1 MVGRNP
7 VASIDC
13 GVTVA
18 SSAQFMTGECG
29 MADSADAKVTTK
41 SKRRWWQFSIA
52 TMLAITAVVAVCLGL
67 WTSSARRQQQA
78 VQKLRDKGWRVGYHH
93 EVQSSG
99 KPVPPGPAWLR
110 EWLGLDYV
118 DYVEGVGFEGDTITD
133 DDLATLRSFPRLTS
147 AAIDDAPNVTDAG
160 LAQMATLGEL
170 EVLHLDCPQVTDAGL
185 VHLKGLPKL
194 WNATLKSNHITDAGL
209 VHLKDLQLYS
219 VWLASDRITDAGL
232 IHLKSHKRIDFLGV
246 DGSITDAGMEHLL
259 GLTNL
264 EQLRFSGPPSDR
276 PRRNLAVVVTEPT
289 HFDRKEWTPGDVCLF
304 LDDFHVIAAS
314 VDEAALA
321 DAQITPTT
329 RFTSDVENL
338 PRKQLRD
345 LLDALLHPH
354 GLGWYFGDG
363 ELIITTLEVDN
374 EKHAGINKLRAA
386 LPKLKK
392 LEYAW

>member
-1 MVGRNP
+1 
-7 VASIDC
+7 
-13 GVTVA
+13 
-18 SSAQFMTGECG
+18 
-29 MADSADAKVTTK
+29 MADSDDAKVTTT

-52 TMLAITAVVAVCLGL
+52 TMLVITAIVAVCLGL

-78 VQKLRDKGWRVGYHH
+78 VQKLRDKGWRVSYHH
-93 EVQSSG
+93 EWESA
-99 KPVPPGPAWLR
+99 KPVPPGPAWVR
-110 EWLGLDYV
+110 KWLGIDYV

-133 DDLATLRSFPRLTS
+133 DDLETLRSFPRLTS
-147 AAIDDAPNVTDAG
+147 LYIDEAPNVS
-160 LAQMATLGEL
+160 
-170 EVLHLDCPQVTDAGL
+170 DAGL
-185 VHLKGLPKL
+185 VHVAALKKLYQLCLRCPQITDAGIIHLMGLHELDDLDLESDLITDVGLVHLKKL
-194 WNATLKSNHITDAGL
+194 PRLRQLALRGNGITDAGL
-209 VHLKDLQLYS
+209 IHLKGLLLYRLN
-219 VWLASDRITDAGL
+219 LASDRITDAGL
-232 IHLKSHKRIDFLGV
+232 VHLAPHTKVQVLGMECA
-246 DGSITDAGMEHLL
+246 ITDAGMKHLMAFSD
-259 GLTNL
+259 L
-264 EQLRFSGPPSDR
+264 ERLYCMGRRSDKPLRKLMVVVDEPSDFKR
-276 PRRNLAVVVTEPT
+276 E
-289 HFDRKEWTPGDVCLF
+289 KWTPNDVCFYLE
-304 LDDFHVIAAS
+304 DFHVIAAS
-314 VDEAALA
+314 LDEVALA